1 MSLCLFRG
9 FKDVAG
15 QLSHP
20 LALLLF
26 PPPLNLSCFPQF
38 NSFGVILVESNVESL
53 TFIILEVAL
62 FTRGLPGL
70 WQKVQ
75 FLGERQRGGRDIFW
89 IYFESFPNRLCL
101 NITQTIN
108 AQHQQLGESPN
119 SILLTNLQNGFRY
132 LVLISAKNPNIS
144 VIVSN
149 SKTYVFKQFSK
160 CALRPI

>member
-1 MSLCLFRG
+1 MSMCLFRG

-26 PPPLNLSCFPQF
+26 HPPLNLSCFPQF
-38 NSFGVILVESNVESL
+38 NYFGVILVESNVESL

-119 SILLTNLQNGFRY
+119 SILLYELTKCFSVFGVNLG
-132 LVLISAKNPNIS
+132 K
-144 VIVSN
+144 
-149 SKTYVFKQFSK
+149 KTQHLGN
-160 CALRPI
+160 C